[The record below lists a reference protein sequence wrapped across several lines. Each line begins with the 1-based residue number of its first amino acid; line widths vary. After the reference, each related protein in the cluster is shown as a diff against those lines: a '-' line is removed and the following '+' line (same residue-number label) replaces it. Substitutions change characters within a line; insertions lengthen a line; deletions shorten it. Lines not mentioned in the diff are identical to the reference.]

1 MRCVLSRLKIFPSGC
16 RSAYDHEH
24 PAPNEEENREQMVM
38 QRSGDRGMKNF
49 YEILGVTT
57 AAGEE
62 EIRRRY
68 RKLAMEFHPDRNP
81 ENPEAENTFKEI
93 AEAYGV
99 LTDPVKRREYDAY
112 LSSNRSG
119 QKYNSG
125 FSYSQEDILRD
136 LFRDPRFQ
144 QMFQGLLREFQRSGL
159 RSNPQFLRKS
169 FFGGR
174 GGALIGGL
182 FIFGS
187 MAGPALL
194 KEGKKALPSGKS
206 VLKTLGNSVG
216 TLLNMRRN
224 SDRVLPENIDIVYE
238 TPVGEEELE
247 QGKTTEVVTYGR
259 KGREV
264 LKVKIPPGSRYGQK
278 LRIKGR
284 GKEGKKRRGDL
295 YLHLCR
301 KK

>member
-1 MRCVLSRLKIFPSGC
+1 
-16 RSAYDHEH
+16 
-24 PAPNEEENREQMVM
+24 
-38 QRSGDRGMKNF
+38 MKNF

-57 AAGEE
+57 TAGEE

-81 ENPEAENTFKEI
+81 GNPEAENKFKEI

-112 LSSNRSG
+112 LSSGRT
-119 QKYNSG
+119 QQQYNSG

-144 QMFQGLLREFQRSGL
+144 QMFQGLMREFQRSGL
-159 RSNPQFLRKS
+159 RSSPHFFKKS

-174 GGALIGGL
+174 GGIVGGL
-182 FIFGS
+182 FLFGS
-187 MAGPALL
+187 VAGPALL
-194 KEGKKALPSGKS
+194 KGGKKALPSGKS
-206 VLKTLGNSVG
+206 VLKTLGNTVG
-216 TLLNMRRN
+216 SLLNMRRD
-224 SDRVLPENIDIVYE
+224 SADPLPQNLDIVYE
-238 TPVGEEELE
+238 APVGEEELK
-247 QGKTTEVVTYGR
+247 QGKVTEVISYGR

-264 LKVKIPPGSRYGQK
+264 LKVKIPPGSKYGQK
-278 LRIKGR
+278 LRLKGR
-284 GKEGKKRRGDL
+284 GKEGGNRRGDL